1 MQNTRKNVGPK
12 EKGEAEGG
20 KEPRITRDYWGV
32 ANAFEDM
39 ATGVTQTN
47 IQIGIE
53 I

>member
-1 MQNTRKNVGPK
+1 MQERGS
-12 EKGEAEGG
+12 ERERRGRGR